1 MDPVP
6 WLASAPSDSV
16 PVDGVSGPADEV
28 RATPVMSFSV
38 AAETWVGVD
47 DASYTTANTSAP
59 ARRKLGAVWVM
70 RPIHVLRKRRVG

>member
-16 PVDGVSGPADEV
+16 RSTECRVPAMRV

>member
-1 MDPVP
+1 MDHIV
-6 WLASAPSDSV
+6 LDALFTSDSV
-16 PVDGVSGPADEV
+16 PVDGVSGPGDEV